1 MKKVLVIALAAALAL
16 SMMAVLAGCGGDANK
31 DEAKALM
38 QAGDN
43 YMSEVDMALTEL
55 TEMQTELATTAM
67 GGDMSAMTGE
77 AGAAM
82 TEQVM
87 GILDTIAENLEAA
100 KAEYEKIL
108 ALDGVQDY
116 KDYANLMIDAVDTY
130 LEQLDYTSQLV
141 VTLIDALEAMAQGQD
156 IDILTMMMDSEELT
170 MIEQLGEQGDE
181 IRAEAEQWKLDKNLE
196 N

>member
-1 MKKVLVIALAAALAL
+1 MRKAVVIALAAALAL
-16 SMMAVLAGCGGDANK
+16 SMLAVLAGCGGDANK
-31 DEAKALM
+31 DDAKALM

-43 YMSEVDMALTEL
+43 YMSEVDIALTEL

-67 GGDMSAMTGE
+67 GGDMSAVTGE

-87 GILDTIAENLEAA
+87 GILDTIAENLELA

-116 KDYANLMIDAVDTY
+116 KDYANLMIEAIDIY

-156 IDILTMMMDSEELT
+156 VDILTMMMDSEELA
-170 MIEQLGEQGDE
+170 MIEELGEQGDD

-196 N
+196 S

>member
-1 MKKVLVIALAAALAL
+1 MKRALVIVLAAALAL
-16 SMMAVLAGCGGDANK
+16 SMLAVLAGCGGDANK
-31 DEAKALM
+31 DEAKGLM

-43 YMSEVDMALTEL
+43 YMSEVDIALTEL

-67 GGDMSAMTGE
+67 GGDMSAVTGE

-82 TEQVM
+82 TEEVM
-87 GILDTIAENLEAA
+87 GILDTIAENLELA

-116 KDYANLMIDAVDTY
+116 KDYANLMIDAVDIY
-130 LEQLDYTSQLV
+130 LEQLDYTSELV

-156 IDILTMMMDSEELT
+156 IDILSMMMDSEELT
-170 MIEQLGEQGDE
+170 MIEELGEQGDD
-181 IRAEAEQWKLDKNLE
+181 IRTEAEQWKLDKNLE

>member
-43 YMSEVDMALTEL
+43 YMSEVDIALTEL

-67 GGDMSAMTGE
+67 GGDMSAVTGE

-82 TEQVM
+82 TEEVM
-87 GILDTIAENLEAA
+87 GILDTIAENLELA

>member
-43 YMSEVDMALTEL
+43 YMSEVDIALTEL

-67 GGDMSAMTGE
+67 GGDMSAVTGE

-82 TEQVM
+82 TEEVM
-87 GILDTIAENLEAA
+87 GILDTIAENLELA

-141 VTLIDALEAMAQGQD
+141 VMLIDALEAMAQGQD
-156 IDILTMMMDSEELT
+156 VDILTMMMDSEELT
-170 MIEQLGEQGDE
+170 MIEELGEQGDE
-181 IRAEAEQWKLDKNLE
+181 IRAEAEQWKLDKGLE
-196 N
+196 S

>member
-16 SMMAVLAGCGGDANK
+16 SMLAVLAGCGGDANK

-43 YMSEVDMALTEL
+43 YMSEVDIALTEL

-67 GGDMSAMTGE
+67 GGDMSAVTGE

-82 TEQVM
+82 TEEVM
-87 GILDTIAENLEAA
+87 GILDTIAENLELA

-116 KDYANLMIDAVDTY
+116 KDYANLMIDAVDIY
-130 LEQLDYTSQLV
+130 LEQLDYTSELV

-156 IDILTMMMDSEELT
+156 IDILSMMMDSEELT
-170 MIEQLGEQGDE
+170 MIEELGEQGDD
-181 IRAEAEQWKLDKNLE
+181 IRTEAEQWKLDKNLE

>member
-1 MKKVLVIALAAALAL
+1 MKRVLVIALAAALAL
-16 SMMAVLAGCGGDANK
+16 SMLAVLAGCGGDANK
-31 DEAKALM
+31 DDAKALM

-43 YMSEVDMALTEL
+43 YMSEVDIALTEL

-67 GGDMSAMTGE
+67 GGDMSAVTGE

-87 GILDTIAENLEAA
+87 GILDTIAENLELA

-116 KDYANLMIDAVDTY
+116 KDYANLMIEAIDIY

-156 IDILTMMMDSEELT
+156 VDILTMMMDSEELA
-170 MIEQLGEQGDE
+170 MIEELGEKGDD

-196 N
+196 S